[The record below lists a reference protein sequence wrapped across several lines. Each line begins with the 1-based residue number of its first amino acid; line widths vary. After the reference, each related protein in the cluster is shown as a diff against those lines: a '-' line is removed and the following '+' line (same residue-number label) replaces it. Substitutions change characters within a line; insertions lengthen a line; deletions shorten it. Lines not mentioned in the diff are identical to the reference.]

1 MAQIINILTLDI
13 VELIWRLKL
22 ASIVLSVVFGSLFVY
37 FFLQFQRLVQFKTS
51 MIKNLY
57 SSLGPATGGGVQ
69 SKWEEVVRHSRS
81 SHEAEWKLAII
92 EADKLV
98 DDILKLAGYPG
109 ETMGDRLMSI
119 EGGQLESLNG
129 LWEAHKIRN
138 KLVHETSYF
147 LRFAEAQR
155 ALQLYAR
162 TLKEL
167 QAI

>member
-1 MAQIINILTLDI
+1 MAQIINILTFDI
-13 VELIWRLKL
+13 IELIWKLKL
-22 ASIVLSVVFGSLFVY
+22 ISIIISVLFSALFIY
-37 FFLQFQRLVQFKTS
+37 FFLKFQKLVQLKIS
-51 MIKNLY
+51 MIKSFY
-57 SSLGPATGGGVQ
+57 SSMEPGKGGAVQ
-69 SKWEEVVRHSRS
+69 SRWEEIFPHFRS

-98 DDILKLAGYPG
+98 DDILKVAGYPG

-119 EGGQLESLNG
+119 ELGQLESLNG

-155 ALQLYAR
+155 AFQLYEK

>member
-13 VELIWRLKL
+13 IELIWKLKL
-22 ASIVLSVVFGSLFVY
+22 TSIILSIVFGSFFVY
-37 FFLQFQRLVQFKTS
+37 FFMQFQRLIQFKVGR
-51 MIKNLY
+51 IKSLY
-57 SSLGPATGGGVQ
+57 SSLEPAKGGAVQ
-69 SKWEEVVRHSRS
+69 SKWEEIVHHSRS

-92 EADKLV
+92 EADKLI
-98 DDILKLAGYPG
+98 DGLLKSAGYPG

-155 ALQLYAR
+155 ALQLYER

>member
-1 MAQIINILTLDI
+1 MAQIINILTFDI
-13 VELIWRLKL
+13 AELIWRLKL
-22 ASIVLSVVFGSLFVY
+22 ASIILSVVFGALFVY
-37 FFLQFQRLVQFKTS
+37 FFLQFQKLVQLKLGG
-51 MIKNLY
+51 IKNLY
-57 SSLGPATGGGVQ
+57 ASFEPAKGGAVQ
-69 SKWEEVVRHSRS
+69 SKWEEIVRHSRS

-98 DDILKLAGYPG
+98 DDLLKSTGYPG

-119 EGGQLESLNG
+119 ERGQFESLNG

-155 ALQLYAR
+155 ALQLYEK

>member
-1 MAQIINILTLDI
+1 MAQIINTLTFDI
-13 VELIWRLKL
+13 IELIWKLKL
-22 ASIVLSVVFGSLFVY
+22 ISIILSVAFGALFVY
-37 FFLQFQRLVQFKTS
+37 FFLKFQKLVKFKIST
-51 MIKNLY
+51 IKSLY
-57 SSLGPATGGGVQ
+57 SSLEPAKGGAVQ
-69 SKWEEVVRHSRS
+69 SKWEEIVRHSRS

-98 DDILKLAGYPG
+98 DDILKSAGYPG

-155 ALQLYAR
+155 ALQLYER